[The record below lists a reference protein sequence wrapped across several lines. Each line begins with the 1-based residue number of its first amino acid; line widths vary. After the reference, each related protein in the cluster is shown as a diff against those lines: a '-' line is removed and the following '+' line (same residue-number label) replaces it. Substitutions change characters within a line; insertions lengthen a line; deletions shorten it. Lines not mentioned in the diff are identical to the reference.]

1 MSRMQKIKDKL
12 QKLGKKVLPS
22 ANFLLDSSQEVRDEL
37 SLATES
43 DRAQRH
49 ETLMQNFMNKK

>member
-1 MSRMQKIKDKL
+1 MQKIKDKL

-49 ETLMQNFMNKK
+49 ETLMQNFMSKK

>member
-1 MSRMQKIKDKL
+1 MSRIQKIKDKL

>member
-1 MSRMQKIKDKL
+1 MSRIQKIKDKL
-12 QKLGKKVLPS
+12 QKIGKKVLPS